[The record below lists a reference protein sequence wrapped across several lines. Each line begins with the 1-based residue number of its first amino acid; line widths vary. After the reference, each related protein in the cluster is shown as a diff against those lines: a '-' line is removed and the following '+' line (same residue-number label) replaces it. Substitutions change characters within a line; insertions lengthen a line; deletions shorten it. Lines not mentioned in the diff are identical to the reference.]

1 MKNYLKYL
9 ILPVAIVLGLFFIY
23 KGLNKHWMMPCKVY
37 GPESTIPVPYQQVIT
52 AFCESGFLKLV
63 GALQIFSGILLLI
76 PRTRIMGAILL
87 FPIILNIFLIHLF
100 LDNRPEELLETGLPL
115 LANIV
120 IIGYHY
126 KQWLPLVKGA

>member
-1 MKNYLKYL
+1 
-9 ILPVAIVLGLFFIY
+9 
-23 KGLNKHWMMPCKVY
+23 MMPCKVY